1 MYKYISFLILLC
13 FFLFVECNSNSD
25 KLEFAKTTM
34 TELASGE
41 YNVEDKIDW
50 EIFYSN
56 DLNVGLYYSA
66 MPNEK
71 ERTDFRRNFISQFSS
86 SYNRSGGNIDL
97 LKDWKIKEE
106 NSSKTIIQTT
116 TPSNRKLF
124 ITLSQRN
131 NKLKISSLT
140 Y

>member
-1 MYKYISFLILLC
+1 
-13 FFLFVECNSNSD
+13 
-25 KLEFAKTTM
+25 
-34 TELASGE
+34 
-41 YNVEDKIDW
+41 
-50 EIFYSN
+50 
-56 DLNVGLYYSA
+56 

>member
-56 DLNVGLYYSA
+56 DL
-66 MPNEK
+66 K
-71 ERTDFRRNFISQFSS
+71 CWFILF
-86 SYNRSGGNIDL
+86 GNA
-97 LKDWKIKEE
+97 K
-106 NSSKTIIQTT
+106 
-116 TPSNRKLF
+116 
-124 ITLSQRN
+124 
-131 NKLKISSLT
+131 
-140 Y
+140 